1 MKKTILI
8 LLILCASNLL
18 SFETDWK
25 LMGQPNDGAI
35 KTIDCKDSINCIIL
49 AKTTNLTNILFS
61 SDKGE
66 SWKLRYRKDSDIYDP
81 PHLYNLKGGVLPS
94 HSHIFMYY
102 FDVGEIIKSIDS
114 GRTFERITL
123 YEERNT
129 LEVIDMRDTNVGIA
143 LNYYSIYVTFDG
155 WKTFETRDRG
165 IPKYNNF
172 LYVEFV
178 SDSIVQCI
186 CHNSERT
193 IKYTGASIVNYNIY
207 TDEYEELHQFLPK
220 QGQVYSDTYE
230 FMDIVSDS
238 VSYVSGRRLLGLG
251 DQQVDLIAKT
261 TDGGRTW
268 KNVLDKEYEPRFGL
282 LGISFY
288 DEMNGVVSGR
298 SGKILMTNDGGQ
310 TWKYEVPKEI
320 FGKDDKGLGLFST
333 SIDWAGQTP
342 IIGST
347 RGHIYR
353 YEGDYF
359 VFDGKY
365 KGNLSISGRVTD
377 NGVGV
382 EGISIF
388 NGEVYTS
395 TDSEGYYKFPH
406 LEAGKYRI
414 APEDPDYNFEVSEI
428 IVQIDE
434 SIENIDFE
442 TTKRDRFFRLSG
454 RVTINGEGVKNVVIY
469 ADYYKA
475 FTDSTGYYEIP
486 KMHKSDIDEPYIG
499 AYYTISARNS
509 KYHFLPEKRILRL
522 VSDTSGFDFYYNT
535 ESSVEI
541 AEHLPIHPNPATDFI
556 NIDDSYKYDR
566 VEVYDTRANLV
577 LVEMDNLHKVDIREL
592 SAGSYFVYL
601 YKRSKG
607 IEVVKI
613 MKR

>member
-1 MKKTILI
+1 MNLKILI
-8 LLILCASNLL
+8 LLLLTSSNLYSL
-18 SFETDWK
+18 ETDWK

-35 KTIDCKDSINCIIL
+35 KTLNCSDSNSCFII
-49 AKTTNLTNILFS
+49 AKTTDLTNILIS
-61 SDKGE
+61 SDKGK
-66 SWKLRYRKDSDIYDP
+66 SWDLRYRRDVRIYDP
-81 PHLYNLKGGVLPS
+81 PYVNNTRGGVSPIAS
-94 HSHIFMYY
+94 HFYMY
-102 FDVGEIIKSIDS
+102 FSTLGEIHKSIDS

-123 YEERNT
+123 YDGMKD
-129 LEVIDMRDTNVGIA
+129 LACIAMRDTNNGIA
-143 LNYYSIYVTFDG
+143 INGYNIYVTFDG
-155 WKTFETRDRG
+155 WKTFEERER
-165 IPKYNNF
+165 KNYRNY
-172 LYVEFV
+172 LYIEFI
-178 SDSIVQCI
+178 SDSIARGLAYNNNVV
-186 CHNSERT
+186 RG
-193 IKYTGASIVNYNIY
+193 TGPSILNYNVY
-207 TDEYEELHQFLPK
+207 TDEYEEMHQFTPMA
-220 QGQVYSDTYE
+220 GQVYADGYE

-268 KNVLDKEYEPRFGL
+268 KNVLDKEYSPIFGV

-288 DEMNGVVSGR
+288 DENNGVASAR
-298 SGKILMTNDGGQ
+298 SGKIIATNDGGQ

-333 SIDWAGQTP
+333 ALDWAGQTP
-342 IIGST
+342 IIGSN
-347 RGHIYR
+347 RGYIYR

-388 NGEVYTS
+388 NGEVYAS

-428 IVQIDE
+428 IVQLDD
-434 SIENIDFE
+434 SRENVDFE
-442 TTKRDRFFRLSG
+442 TTKRDRFFRFSG
-454 RVTINGEGVKNVVIY
+454 RVTLNGVGVNNAVIY

-475 FTDSTGYYEIP
+475 FTDSNGYYEVP

-509 KYHFLPEKRILRL
+509 AYHFLPKERILRL
-522 VSDTSGFDFYYNT
+522 VSDTSDFDFYYNT
-535 ESSVEI
+535 ETSVEV
-541 AEHLPIHPNPATDFI
+541 AEHLPIYPNPTSDYI
-556 NIDDSYKYDR
+556 NIDDSHNYDR

-577 LVEMDNLHKVDIREL
+577 LLEIENLHRIDIREL

-613 MKR
+613 VKR

>member
-25 LMGQPNDGAI
+25 LMGQPNIGYVRYL
-35 KTIDCKDSINCIIL
+35 DCTDSTDCFIVTGDTYL
-49 AKTTNLTNILFS
+49 TDLFVSTN
-61 SDKGE
+61 KGK
-66 SWKLRYRKDSDIYDP
+66 SWNLRYRRDFRDFAP
-81 PHLYNLKGGVLPS
+81 PRVINEKGGVRPFKNHFYL
-94 HSHIFMYY
+94 YY
-102 FDVGEIIKSIDS
+102 FEYAQLYKSIDS
-114 GRTFERITL
+114 GRSYNKIL
-123 YEERNT
+123 LNQKGRN
-129 LEVIDMRDTNVGIA
+129 IDNLAMLDTNVGIA
-143 LNYYSIYVTFDG
+143 IALDRIYITFDG
-155 WKTFETRDRG
+155 WNTFEERDTN
-165 IPKYNNF
+165 IYKNYKHI
-172 LYVEFV
+172 EFI
-178 SDSIVQCI
+178 SDSVVFSMVY
-186 CHNSERT
+186 NFGDN
-193 IKYTGASIVNYNIY
+193 IKASGPSTVLYNIY
-207 TDEYEELHQFLPK
+207 TDVYEELHQFLPK
-220 QGQVYSDTYE
+220 EGQVYSDGYD

-238 VSYVSGRRLLGLG
+238 VMYVSGSRRLGKG
-251 DQQVDLIAKT
+251 DLQVDIVAKT

-268 KNVLDKEYEPRFGL
+268 KNVLDKEYEPRWGL
-282 LGISFY
+282 LAISFY
-288 DEMNGVVSGR
+288 DEKNGFISGR
-298 SGKILMTNDGGQ
+298 SGKVLMTNDGGQ
-310 TWKYEVPKEI
+310 TWKYETPTEI
-320 FGKDDKGLGLFST
+320 FGKDDEMQST

-342 IIGST
+342 ILGSN
-347 RGHIYR
+347 RGFIYR

-428 IVQIDE
+428 IVQLDE
-434 SIENIDFE
+434 NRENIDFE

-486 KMHKSDIDEPYIG
+486 KMHKSDINEPYIG
-499 AYYTISARNS
+499 ASYNISAKNS
-509 KYHFLPEKRILRL
+509 LYHFLPHVRELVL
-522 VSDTSGFDFYYNT
+522 VSDTSGFDFYLNSET
-535 ESSVEI
+535 SVEI
-541 AEHLPIHPNPATDFI
+541 VEDLPLYPNPATDFI
-556 NIDDSYKYDR
+556 NIDDSYNYDR
-566 VEVYDTRANLV
+566 IEVYDIQANIV
-577 LVEMDNLHKVDIREL
+577 MYESENLHRVDIREL
-592 SAGSYFVYL
+592 PSGTYFVYL

-613 MKR
+613 VKN